1 MRQFLQIQNSDFY
14 DDPDK
19 NDEVEEKKFW
29 QQRKTE
35 AKNWGLVAII
45 TLIVFGLY
53 RIVNDVD
60 IMEPPYHALEIV
72 LILIDFVIILLGIYY
87 YD

>member
-1 MRQFLQIQNSDFY
+1 M
-14 DDPDK
+14 
-19 NDEVEEKKFW
+19 
-29 QQRKTE
+29 E

-53 RIVNDVD
+53 RIFNDVD